1 MTRVFFAL
9 MVFFMVGRRAD
20 AQGLGPAVKY
30 GKWALLAGAIGMNY
44 LAVRAHDRA
53 DNVFDELEAQCVDL
67 NERCALGPDGSYT
80 DPTIEDLY
88 QTSLRY
94 DRRARGWL
102 IGGET
107 ALVGSAALF
116 IWELARPKS
125 RPDNIP
131 FEPEVRSLRAGGTGL
146 GMRLRF

>member
-1 MTRVFFAL
+1 MKRLLFSVLVSLLVSSSA
-9 MVFFMVGRRAD
+9 G
-20 AQGLGPAVKY
+20 AQGLSPVVKY

-53 DNVFDELEAQCVDL
+53 DQAFDVIEAECATA
-67 NERCALGPDGSYT
+67 NERCALGPGGGYA
-80 DPTIEDLY
+80 DPAIENLY

-94 DRRARGWL
+94 DRRARLWL
-102 IGGET
+102 IGGEG

-116 IWELARPKS
+116 IWELARPKN

-131 FEPEVRSLRAGGTGL
+131 FEPEVRAMPAGRTGL
-146 GMRLRF
+146 GIKMAF

>member
-1 MTRVFFAL
+1 MKA
-9 MVFFMVGRRAD
+9 RACAVLLLLLLLAGPME
-20 AQGLGPAVKY
+20 AQGPAVKY
-30 GKWALLAGAIGMNY
+30 GKWVILAGSIGMNY

-53 DNVFDELEAQCVDL
+53 ENTFDILESRCGVAND
-67 NERCALGPDGSYT
+67 RCALGPDGTYA
-80 DPTIEDLY
+80 DPEIEGLY

-94 DRRARGWL
+94 DRRARLWL

-107 ALVGSAALF
+107 ALAGAAALF
-116 IWELARPKS
+116 VWELTRPKG

-146 GMRLRF
+146 GLRLAF

>member
-1 MTRVFFAL
+1 MMRLFLALAVFVTL
-9 MVFFMVGRRAD
+9 SGRAQ

-53 DNVFDELEAQCVDL
+53 DDVFGALEAQCVDL
-67 NERCALGPDGSYT
+67 HERCALGPDGGYA
-80 DPTIEDLY
+80 DPAIEALY
-88 QTSLRY
+88 QSSLRY
-94 DRRARGWL
+94 DRRARLWL
-102 IGGET
+102 IGGES

-116 IWELARPKS
+116 IWELARPKN
-125 RPDNIP
+125 RPDNIL

-146 GMRLRF
+146 GMRLTF

>member
-1 MTRVFFAL
+1 
-9 MVFFMVGRRAD
+9 
-20 AQGLGPAVKY
+20 
-30 GKWALLAGAIGMNY
+30 MNY

-53 DNVFDELEAQCVDL
+53 DEVFDLIEAECSIGQQ
-67 NERCALGPDGSYT
+67 RCALGPGGGYA
-80 DPTIEDLY
+80 DPALENLY

-94 DRRARGWL
+94 DRRARLWL

-116 IWELARPKS
+116 IWELARPKN

-131 FEPEVRSLRAGGTGL
+131 FEPEMRVMPAGRTGL
-146 GMRLRF
+146 GLRMAF

>member
-1 MTRVFFAL
+1 MKRSLVMLTAFLLLSGPAQ
-9 MVFFMVGRRAD
+9 
-20 AQGLGPAVKY
+20 AQGPVVKY

-53 DNVFDELEAQCVDL
+53 DNVFDTIEAECTVQPQ
-67 NERCALGPDGSYT
+67 RCALGPGGGYA
-80 DPTIEDLY
+80 DPAVENLY

-94 DRRARGWL
+94 DRRARLWL
-102 IGGET
+102 IGGES
-107 ALVGSAALF
+107 ALVGSAAMF

-131 FEPEVRSLRAGGTGL
+131 FEPEMRTMPSGRTGL
-146 GMRLRF
+146 GLKMAF

>member
-1 MTRVFFAL
+1 MKRFLLLITASLLVSGP
-9 MVFFMVGRRAD
+9 VQ
-20 AQGLGPAVKY
+20 AQSLSPVVKY

-53 DNVFDELEAQCVDL
+53 DNAYDVIEAECLAAV
-67 NERCALGPDGSYT
+67 ERCALGPNGAYA
-80 DPTIEDLY
+80 DPALEDLY

-94 DRRARGWL
+94 DRRARLWL
-102 IGGET
+102 IGGES

-116 IWELARPKS
+116 IWELARPKN

-131 FEPEVRSLRAGGTGL
+131 FEPEVRMMPAGRTGL
-146 GMRLRF
+146 GLRMTF

>member
-1 MTRVFFAL
+1 VVVIVLLAG
-9 MVFFMVGRRAD
+9 GRAE
-20 AQGLGPAVKY
+20 AQSLSPVVKY

-53 DNVFDELEAQCVDL
+53 EDAFDVLEAQCAEAH
-67 NERCALGPDGSYT
+67 ERCALGSDGRYT
-80 DPTIEDLY
+80 DPGIEDLY

-94 DRRARGWL
+94 DRRARRWL

-107 ALVGSAALF
+107 ALIGSAALF
-116 IWELARPKS
+116 IWELARPKN

-131 FEPEVRSLRAGGTGL
+131 FEPEVRTMPAGGTGFGL
-146 GMRLRF
+146 RLPF

>member
-1 MTRVFFAL
+1 MMRVLVVCLVCLSVA
-9 MVFFMVGRRAD
+9 GRAE

-53 DNVFDELEAQCVDL
+53 EDVFDVIEAECSVAH
-67 NERCALGPDGSYT
+67 ERCALASDGSYAN
-80 DPTIEDLY
+80 PAIENLY
-88 QTSLRY
+88 QASLRY
-94 DRRARGWL
+94 DRRARLWL
-102 IGGET
+102 VGGET

-116 IWELARPKS
+116 IWELARPKG

-131 FEPEVRSLRAGGTGL
+131 FEPEVRTMPAGRTGL
-146 GMRLRF
+146 GLRMAF